1 MKTPASSS
9 GLPSGGANAPV
20 ASRQGDFPPRK
31 GGQHDFPPSQRGA
44 MSFGTRFAHGRLT
57 AMGGCQDGR
66 RKASQRAG
74 GSAAGYTDDSAD
86 AAPARSAAQR
96 GNRARSCWQSAAVL
110 RPVPESAAAVLL
122 HSGAEELARL

>member
-1 MKTPASSS
+1 
-9 GLPSGGANAPV
+9 
-20 ASRQGDFPPRK
+20 
-31 GGQHDFPPSQRGA
+31 
-44 MSFGTRFAHGRLT
+44 MSFGTRVAHERLT
-57 AMGGCQDGR
+57 AIGGCEDGR

-122 HSGAEELARL
+122 HSGAEELSRLAAANGLGKNPSEPWNSPDLARIPQ